1 MNLASNR
8 NAMRCSRRSYR
19 RGLTVL
25 ELLIMISMITLLT
38 SLLLPAI
45 HSAREAARQTQC
57 RNNLGQIGLAMHMH
71 HEPVMQESAEVLI
84 LTTWP
89 LRRVMEF

>member
-1 MNLASNR
+1 
-8 NAMRCSRRSYR
+8 
-19 RGLTVL
+19 
-25 ELLIMISMITLLT
+25 
-38 SLLLPAI
+38 
-45 HSAREAARQTQC
+45 
-57 RNNLGQIGLAMHMH
+57 MHMH